1 MGTEESQ
8 CQERRKHPRFSCDLG
23 VEIRVAGSTT
33 AGFWGTLADICLGG
47 CYVSTFSPLP
57 VGTAVVLVL
66 KSHSLEIS
74 MSGTVVTA
82 HPGVGMGVQFAGVST
97 EGQAHLKSLLE
108 ELANAASQQVG

>member
-8 CQERRKHPRFSCDLG
+8 RQERRKFPRYSCDLG
-23 VEIRVAGSTT
+23 VEVRVAGSD
-33 AGFWGTLADICLGG
+33 GGYWGTLADICLGG
-47 CYVSTFSPLP
+47 CYVSSFSPLP

-66 KSHSLEIS
+66 KSQSLEIS
-74 MSGTVVTA
+74 MSGTIVTA

-108 ELANAASQQVG
+108 ELANAASQQIG